1 MGPPAAVRAPLHIR
15 PARDDLASLPSSIVD
30 GPIAGILQC
39 GASSAD
45 AAARQVSLEEGRR
58 WKQRLPSP

>member
-1 MGPPAAVRAPLHIR
+1 LHIR

-45 AAARQVSLEEGRR
+45 AAARQVSL
-58 WKQRLPSP
+58 